1 MAKYF
6 SEILPVAF
14 GIQPDSSSEGLTK
27 NLKKGLFFF
36 FLCRYTF
43 YCSLLFHTLSQKLVL
58 GLGIPTNSAYIQLR

>member
-36 FLCRYTF
+36 FFFADTHFIVLFFSIPLVKNWFWDWVFLQIQPTF
-43 YCSLLFHTLSQKLVL
+43 
-58 GLGIPTNSAYIQLR
+58 N